1 VFVWR
6 FITKDTIEEKIMKLQ
21 DKKSRLAGDIIG
33 QTNPLSRI
41 SQEELE
47 ELFG

>member
-1 VFVWR
+1 
-6 FITKDTIEEKIMKLQ
+6 MKLQ
-21 DKKSRLAGDIIG
+21 EKKSRLAGDIIS
-33 QTNPLSRI
+33 QANPLARI